1 MECYSI
7 IFGEGKNPY
16 DFKRTSG
23 GSSGGDAALVR
34 LGLANCAL
42 GSDIAGS
49 LRIPALY
56 NGIVT
61 LKPTVPRI
69 RLDVFSEF
77 FEFQDDGHTYPD
89 F

>member
-16 DFKRTSG
+16 DFNRTSG

-34 LGLANCAL
+34 LGLVNSAL

-69 RLDVFSEF
+69 RLDLFSEF
-77 FEFQDDGHTYPD
+77 FEF
-89 F
+89 